1 MNQSRRHLD
10 TTAVAAVAPVVA
22 LLPVWLIA
30 IGFIWLPLRL
40 TSDVSYVFFATM
52 AMLLG
57 VVLFS
62 RPVQRVV
69 FARMLGARSPTTRE
83 LLALQPAWNIVSQA
97 NHFSSNR
104 FVLAVVDS
112 DETNAFACGGHL
124 LVVSSYAIDHLRQ
137 DQLTGVLAHE
147 LSHHM
152 GGHTVALTIV
162 QWMSLPIIGLAH
174 LGIWLRDVS
183 RRATT
188 PFTERY
194 VIVRFIM
201 QAIAALLTAVSYVL
215 LSGLNTAQT
224 LNNRIG
230 RASEY
235 RADARAMEMGF
246 GNELLSALRN
256 TTRNANLTAMRL
268 APTISTLTHP
278 PAGTRVAKLES
289 LLKRDVA
296 HKRQSARRHQERWR

>member
-1 MNQSRRHLD
+1 MNQSRRQLD
-10 TTAVAAVAPVVA
+10 TTAIAAVAPVVA

-40 TSDVSYVFFATM
+40 TSDVSYLFFATM

-62 RPVQRVV
+62 RPVQRIV
-69 FARMLGARSPTTRE
+69 FARMLGARPPTSRE
-83 LLALQPAWNIVSQA
+83 HLALQPAWNIVSQA
-97 NHFSSNR
+97 NHFSPNR
-104 FVLAVVDS
+104 FVLTVVDS

-152 GGHTVALTIV
+152 GGHTVALTIA
-162 QWMSLPIIGLAH
+162 QWMSLPIIGLAR

-194 VIVRFIM
+194 VFVRFVM

-215 LSGLNTAQT
+215 LSGFNTAQT

-256 TTRNANLTAMRL
+256 TTHQANLTGMRL

-278 PAGTRVAKLES
+278 PAGTRIAKLEA

-296 HKRQSARRHQERWR
+296 HKQHSVRRHQ